1 MVTCSYFQYAG
12 AVALS
17 RAAFGQGSGRIW
29 LDNVGCM
36 GSEIRLIDCPANVI
50 GVHNCDH
57 SEDAGVRCTTST
69 CEEN

>member
-1 MVTCSYFQYAG
+1 MITCTFNNYVG

-29 LDNVGCM
+29 LDNVECT

-50 GVHNCDH
+50 GIHNCDH
-57 SEDAGVRCTTST
+57 SEDAGVRCATRT
-69 CEEN
+69 CE

>member
-1 MVTCSYFQYAG
+1 MVTCIHFQFVG

-29 LDNVGCM
+29 LDNVGCT
-36 GSEIRLIDCPANVI
+36 GSEIRLIECPANAI
-50 GVHNCDH
+50 GFHNCDH
-57 SEDAGVRCTTST
+57 SEDAGVRCTASI